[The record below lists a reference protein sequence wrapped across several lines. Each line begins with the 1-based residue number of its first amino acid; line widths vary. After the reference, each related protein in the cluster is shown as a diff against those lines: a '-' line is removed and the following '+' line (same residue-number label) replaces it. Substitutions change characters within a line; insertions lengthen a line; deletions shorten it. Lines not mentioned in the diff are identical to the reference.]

1 MSRIPRPITRTI
13 TDTRGGGNRWEFLRW
28 PRRTRSKDT
37 LTFSLR
43 GKERK
48 RIREDRFFDLE
59 FFEKRFFN
67 PRRKTACLFSTC
79 FSRTP
84 LREILVRQFSPH
96 GSEAAR
102 DTETLLLSFF
112 RPNIEFFPSID
123 PFILIYL
130 TFSFVS
136 SPPLSITRAVV
147 NRIENDGGSSRSRA
161 SLSNLLSSRFAG
173 SKKMTSILFQS
184 KSKSK
189 SKSRKKENKLDC
201 GQRGLFVASTIMI
214 IAFFCFLFLLYFL
227 SLFFF
232 LSLSKGE
239 GGRRTDERPRRPRRR
254 TLRRSSSCLVTPLHP
269 PAPAISSRWPRMA
282 GDRSR
287 QKPRTSC
294 DCRPRS
300 QRRLRSRPRPDTRPS
315 PSILPFSFISLLPSL
330 PYPLLFHALFFV
342 FEILLDSSVSFSSEK
357 IFHDYS
363 FFFFP
368 LVRTTLDLFIRKIYI
383 YM

>member
-1 MSRIPRPITRTI
+1 MFIFDVFLPNTSPRDSRSAI
-13 TDTRGGGNRWEFLRW
+13 L
-28 PRRTRSKDT
+28 SA
-37 LTFSLR
+37 
-43 GKERK
+43 
-48 RIREDRFFDLE
+48 RIGSGARHRNSPAFV
-59 FFEKRFFN
+59 
-67 PRRKTACLFSTC
+67 FSTKHRI
-79 FSRTP
+79 FPIDRSLYSYLSHFLFRFVPSP
-84 LREILVRQFSPH
+84 L
-96 GSEAAR
+96 
-102 DTETLLLSFF
+102 
-112 RPNIEFFPSID
+112 
-123 PFILIYL
+123 
-130 TFSFVS
+130 
-136 SPPLSITRAVV
+136 RAVV

-173 SKKMTSILFQS
+173 SKKMTSIRFQ
-184 KSKSK
+184 SKSK

-214 IAFFCFLFLLYFL
+214 IAFFCFLFLLYLL

-269 PAPAISSRWPRMA
+269 PAPAISSRWLRMA

-383 YM
+383 YICNNIYMYISIENDPGETALNSKKNENSTASIRSIINFSFP